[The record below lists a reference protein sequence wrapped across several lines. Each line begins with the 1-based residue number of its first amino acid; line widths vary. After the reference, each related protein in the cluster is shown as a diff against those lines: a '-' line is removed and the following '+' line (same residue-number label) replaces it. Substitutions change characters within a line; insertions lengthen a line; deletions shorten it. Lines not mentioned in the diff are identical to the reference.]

1 VRRKFRHVLDPD
13 VAMPELP
20 FIVPFEPD
28 RSDQA
33 GDGDLVREDADDIR
47 PALDLLVQAL
57 ERIG

>member
-1 VRRKFRHVLDPD
+1 
-13 VAMPELP
+13 MPELP